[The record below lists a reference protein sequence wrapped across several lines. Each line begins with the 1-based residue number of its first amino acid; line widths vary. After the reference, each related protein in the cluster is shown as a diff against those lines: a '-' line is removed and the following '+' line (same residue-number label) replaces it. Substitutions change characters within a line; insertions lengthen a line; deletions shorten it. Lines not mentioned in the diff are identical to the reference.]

1 MCGIAGKLFR
11 DPARP
16 ADAGL
21 LERMS
26 AILAHR
32 GPDDTGIYREGPVA
46 LVSRRLAIQD
56 LSAAGHQPMSSLDGR
71 LWITFNGEI
80 YNFLLLRDELEREG
94 VRFRSRSDTEVILA
108 LYARHGPECLARL
121 RGMFALAIWDREERT
136 LFLARD
142 RVGKKP
148 LFYYQDADRFVF
160 ASEPKAILQDSE
172 VAVAPDHVALHHYLT
187 YGYVPGPWSA
197 FRGVR
202 KLPPAHYLILRDGR
216 ASLHRYWTLRYTPKR
231 SDAEPAL
238 TEELLARL
246 DEAVRLRLISDV
258 PVGALL
264 SGGLDSSAVVAL
276 VRRATS
282 GPVRTFSIGFDRP
295 DYDETRYAREVAQ
308 HLGTEHHELV
318 VKPDVVAGVPQLVWH
333 YNEPFA
339 DASALPSLAL
349 CEMARGFVTVA
360 LSGDGGDEAFLGYDR
375 YLATAVMDRLD
386 WVPRPVRALAGAAG
400 RGLPRGV
407 TKSLTYRMRRFTD
420 VLALG
425 PQERYAAW
433 MTCFGSGDK
442 SELYTPALRQE
453 LQGAD
458 SLALLDA
465 AYAASNATTFVERT
479 AHTDVQLYL
488 PDDLLVKMD
497 IASMANSLEVRSPFL
512 DHEVMEFAASLP
524 LHLKLRGFTQKYL
537 LRRAMRGLL
546 PEAVLRR
553 PKMGFGV
560 PIDHWFRHELREM
573 AYDVLLDA
581 RARQRGYFRPEIVR
595 RYLDE
600 HVEGRAHHHPRLWSL
615 LILEQW
621 HRVFIDSRPASSAA
635 PAACGA

>member
-11 DPARP
+11 DSARP
-16 ADAGL
+16 VEIGL

-32 GPDDTGIYREGPVA
+32 GPDDLGIHHEGPVG

-71 LWITFNGEI
+71 LWITYNGEI
-80 YNFLLLRDELEREG
+80 YNFLLLRDELERAG

-108 LYARHGPECLARL
+108 LYARHGPDCLARL

-142 RVGKKP
+142 RLGKKP

-160 ASEPKAILQDSE
+160 ASEPKAILQDPE
-172 VAVAPDHVALHHYLT
+172 VAAEPDHVALHHYLT

-202 KLPPAHYLILRDGR
+202 KLPPAHYLVLRDGQ
-216 ASLHRYWTLRYTPKR
+216 ASLHRYWALRYTPKR
-231 SDAEPAL
+231 SEDEPAL
-238 TEELLARL
+238 IEELLARL
-246 DEAVRLRLISDV
+246 GEAVRLRLISDV

-276 VRRATS
+276 IRRVTS
-282 GPVRTFSIGFDRP
+282 GPIRTFSIGFDRP

-318 VKPDVVAGVPQLVWH
+318 VKPDAVSGVPRLVWQ

-339 DASALPSLAL
+339 DSSALPSLAL

-360 LSGDGGDEAFLGYDR
+360 LNGDGGDEAFLGYDR
-375 YLATAVMDRLD
+375 YLATAVLDRLD

-400 RGLPRGV
+400 HALPPGMA
-407 TKSLTYRMRRFTD
+407 KSLTYRMRRFTD
-420 VLALG
+420 VLTLE
-425 PQERYAAW
+425 PRDRYATW
-433 MTCFGSGDK
+433 MTCFGSRAK
-442 SELYTPALRQE
+442 RELYTPALWQE
-453 LQGAD
+453 LGATD

-465 AYAASNATTFVERT
+465 AYEASDATTFVERT

-497 IASMANSLEVRSPFL
+497 IASMANSLEVRSPLL
-512 DHEVMEFAASLP
+512 DHEVVEFAATLP

-581 RARQRGYFRPEIVR
+581 RARQRGYFRPETVR

-600 HVEGRAHHHPRLWSL
+600 HVEGRAHHHSRLWSL
-615 LILEQW
+615 LMLEQW
-621 HRVFIDSRPASSAA
+621 HRVFIDARPASSAA

>member
-1 MCGIAGKLFR
+1 VCGIAGKLFR
-11 DPARP
+11 DSARLVET
-16 ADAGL
+16 GL

-32 GPDDTGIYREGPVA
+32 GPDDAGIHRDGPVG

-56 LSAAGHQPMSSLDGR
+56 LSAAGHQPMASLDGR
-71 LWITFNGEI
+71 LTITYNGEI

-108 LYARHGPECLARL
+108 LYARHGLDCLARL
-121 RGMFALAIWDREERT
+121 RGMFALAIWDRQERT

-142 RVGKKP
+142 RLGKKP

-160 ASEPKAILQDSE
+160 ASEPKAILQDPD

-202 KLPPAHYLILRDGR
+202 KLPPAHYLLLRDGQS
-216 ASLHRYWTLRYTPKR
+216 SLHRYWALRYAPKR

-238 TEELLARL
+238 IEELLARL

-276 VRRATS
+276 IRRVTG
-282 GPVRTFSIGFDRP
+282 GPIRTFSIGFDRP
-295 DYDETRYAREVAQ
+295 DYDETRYARQVAQ
-308 HLGTEHHELV
+308 HLGTEHHEVV
-318 VKPDVVAGVPQLVWH
+318 VKPDAVSGVPRLVWH

-339 DASALPSLAL
+339 DSSALPSLAL

-375 YLATAVMDRLD
+375 YLATAVLDRLD
-386 WVPRPVRALAGAAG
+386 WVPRPVRTLAGTVG
-400 RGLPRGV
+400 RRLPRG
-407 TKSLTYRMRRFTD
+407 TAKSLTYRMRRFTD
-420 VLALG
+420 VLTLG
-425 PQERYAAW
+425 PRDRYAAW
-433 MTCFGSGDK
+433 MTCFGSADK
-442 SELYTPALRQE
+442 SELYTPALLQE
-453 LQGAD
+453 LRATD

-465 AYAASNATTFVERT
+465 AYEASDATTFVERT

-497 IASMANSLEVRSPFL
+497 IASMANSLEVRSPLL
-512 DHEVMEFAASLP
+512 DHEVVEFAASLP

-581 RARQRGYFRPEIVR
+581 RARQRGYFRPGIVR

-615 LILEQW
+615 LMLEQW
-621 HRVFIDSRPASSAA
+621 HRVFIDTRPASSAA

>member
-1 MCGIAGKLFR
+1 MCGIAGKLYR

-16 ADAGL
+16 VETGL

-32 GPDDTGIYREGPVA
+32 GPDDAGIHQDGPVG

-56 LSAAGHQPMSSLDGR
+56 LSPAGHQPMSSQDGR
-71 LWITFNGEI
+71 LWITYNGEI
-80 YNFLLLRDELEREG
+80 YNFLLLRDELERAG
-94 VRFRSRSDTEVILA
+94 VQFRSRSDTEVILA
-108 LYARHGPECLARL
+108 LYARHGPDCLARL
-121 RGMFALAIWDREERT
+121 RGMFALAIWDERERT

-142 RVGKKP
+142 RLGKKP

-160 ASEPKAILQDSE
+160 ASEPKAILQDPE

-202 KLPPAHYLILRDGR
+202 KLPPAHYLLLRDGR
-216 ASLHRYWTLRYTPKR
+216 ASLHRYWALRYTPKR
-231 SDAEPAL
+231 GGAEPAL
-238 TEELLARL
+238 AEELLARL
-246 DEAVRLRLISDV
+246 EEAVRLRLISDV

-276 VRRATS
+276 IRRVTS
-282 GPVRTFSIGFDRP
+282 GPIRTFSIGFDRP
-295 DYDETRYAREVAQ
+295 DYDETRYARAVAQ

-318 VKPDVVAGVPQLVWH
+318 VKPDAVAGVPRLVWH

-339 DASALPSLAL
+339 DSSALPSLAL

-375 YLATAVMDRLD
+375 YFATAVLGRLE
-386 WVPRPVRALAGAAG
+386 WMPRPVRALAGAAG
-400 RGLPRGV
+400 RTLPAG
-407 TKSLTYRMRRFTD
+407 TAKSFPYRLRRFTE
-420 VLALG
+420 ALTRT
-425 PQERYAAW
+425 PRDRYGAW
-433 MTCFGSGDK
+433 MTCFGSAEK

-453 LQGAD
+453 LGATD
-458 SLALLDA
+458 SLAVLAAAHEASDA
-465 AYAASNATTFVERT
+465 PTLVERA

-497 IASMANSLEVRSPFL
+497 IASMANSLEVRSPLL
-512 DHEVMEFAASLP
+512 DHEIVEFAASLP
-524 LHLKLRGFTQKYL
+524 LRLKLRGLTQKYI
-537 LRRAMRGLL
+537 LRRAMRGFL
-546 PEAVLRR
+546 PEPVLRR
-553 PKMGFGV
+553 PKMGFAV

-573 AYDVLLDA
+573 AYDLLLDA

-600 HVEGRAHHHPRLWSL
+600 HAEGRAHHHPRLWSL
-615 LILEQW
+615 LMLEQW
-621 HRVFIDSRPASSAA
+621 HRVFIDTRPAPS
-635 PAACGA
+635 AACGA

>member
-1 MCGIAGKLFR
+1 MCGVAGKLFH
-11 DPARP
+11 DLARP
-16 ADAGL
+16 VDGAL

-32 GPDDTGIYREGPVA
+32 GPDDAGIHHESSVG

-56 LSAAGHQPMSSLDGR
+56 LSAAGHQPMSSPDGR
-71 LWITFNGEI
+71 FWITYNGEI
-80 YNFLLLRDELEREG
+80 YNFLLLRDELERDG

-108 LYARHGPECLARL
+108 LYARQGPDCLARL
-121 RGMFALAIWDREERT
+121 RGMFALAIWDRQERT
-136 LFLARD
+136 LFAARD
-142 RVGKKP
+142 RLGKKP

-160 ASEPKAILQDSE
+160 ASEPKAILQDPE
-172 VAVAPDHVALHHYLT
+172 VPVAPDHVALHHYLT

-202 KLPPAHYLILRDGR
+202 KLPPAHYLVLRDGR
-216 ASLHRYWTLRYTPKR
+216 TSLHRYWELRHTPKR
-231 SDAEPAL
+231 TDGEAAL

-246 DEAVRLRLISDV
+246 GEAVRLRLISDV

-264 SGGLDSSAVVAL
+264 SGGLDSSAVVAMI
-276 VRRATS
+276 RHATS
-282 GPVRTFSIGFDRP
+282 GPIRTFSIGFDRP
-295 DYDETRYAREVAQ
+295 DYDETRYARLVAQ
-308 HLGTEHHELV
+308 HLGTEHHEAV
-318 VKPDVVAGVPQLVWH
+318 VKPDAVAGVPRLVWH

-339 DASALPSLAL
+339 DSSALPSLAV

-360 LSGDGGDEAFLGYDR
+360 LNGDGGDETFLGYDR
-375 YLATAVMDRLD
+375 YLATAVLNRLD

-400 RGLPRGV
+400 RGLPRGMA
-407 TKSLTYRMRRFTD
+407 KSLAYRLRRVTD
-420 VLALG
+420 VLTLE
-425 PQERYAAW
+425 PRDRYAKW
-433 MTCFGSGDK
+433 MSAFGNADK
-442 SELYTPALRQE
+442 RELYAPALRQE
-453 LQGAD
+453 LRTTD
-458 SLALLDA
+458 SLALLDQ
-465 AYAASNATTFVERT
+465 AYEASDATTFVERI
-479 AHTDVQLYL
+479 AHADVQLYL

-497 IASMANSLEVRSPFL
+497 IASMAHSLEVRSPFL
-512 DHEVMEFAASLP
+512 DHEVVEFAASLP
-524 LHLKLRGFTQKYL
+524 LHLKLRGWTQKYL

-546 PEAVLRR
+546 PEAVIRR

-581 RARQRGYFRPEIVR
+581 RAQQRGYFRPEVVR

-615 LILEQW
+615 LMLEQW
-621 HRVFIDSRPASSAA
+621 HRVFIDARPAPSAA

>member
-11 DPARP
+11 DSARP
-16 ADAGL
+16 VQIGL

-32 GPDDTGIYREGPVA
+32 GPDDSGIHHEGPLG

-71 LWITFNGEI
+71 LWITYNGEI
-80 YNFLLLRDELEREG
+80 YNFLLLRDELERVG

-108 LYARHGPECLARL
+108 LYASHGPECLQRL
-121 RGMFALAIWDREERT
+121 RGMFALAIWDRQERT

-142 RVGKKP
+142 RLGKKP

-202 KLPPAHYLILRDGR
+202 KLPPAHYLVLRDGH
-216 ASLHRYWTLRYTPKR
+216 ASLHRYWALRHTPKR
-231 SDAEPAL
+231 SEDEPAL
-238 TEELLARL
+238 IEELLDRL
-246 DEAVRLRLISDV
+246 GEAVRLRLISDV

-276 VRRATS
+276 IRRATS
-282 GPVRTFSIGFDRP
+282 GPIRTFSIGFDRP

-318 VKPDVVAGVPQLVWH
+318 VKPDAVSGVPRLVWH

-339 DASALPSLAL
+339 DSSALPSLAL

-360 LSGDGGDEAFLGYDR
+360 LNGDGGDEAFLGYDR
-375 YLATAVMDRLD
+375 YLATAVLDRLD

-400 RGLPRGV
+400 HALPPGMA
-407 TKSLTYRMRRFTD
+407 KSLTYRMRRFTD
-420 VLALG
+420 VLTLE
-425 PQERYAAW
+425 PRDRYATW
-433 MTCFGSGDK
+433 MTYFGSRDK
-442 SELYTPALRQE
+442 RELYTPALWQE
-453 LQGAD
+453 LGATD

-465 AYAASNATTFVERT
+465 AYEASDATTFVERT

-497 IASMANSLEVRSPFL
+497 IASMANSLEVRSPLL
-512 DHEVMEFAASLP
+512 DHEVVEFAATLP
-524 LHLKLRGFTQKYL
+524 LRLKLRGFTQKYL

-581 RARQRGYFRPEIVR
+581 RARQRGYFRPETVR

-615 LILEQW
+615 LMLEQW
-621 HRVFIDSRPASSAA
+621 HRVFIDARPASSAA

>member
-1 MCGIAGKLFR
+1 M
-11 DPARP
+11 
-16 ADAGL
+16 
-21 LERMS
+21 
-26 AILAHR
+26 
-32 GPDDTGIYREGPVA
+32 
-46 LVSRRLAIQD
+46 
-56 LSAAGHQPMSSLDGR
+56 
-71 LWITFNGEI
+71 
-80 YNFLLLRDELEREG
+80 
-94 VRFRSRSDTEVILA
+94 
-108 LYARHGPECLARL
+108 
-121 RGMFALAIWDREERT
+121 
-136 LFLARD
+136 
-142 RVGKKP
+142 
-148 LFYYQDADRFVF
+148 
-160 ASEPKAILQDSE
+160 
-172 VAVAPDHVALHHYLT
+172 
-187 YGYVPGPWSA
+187 
-197 FRGVR
+197 
-202 KLPPAHYLILRDGR
+202 
-216 ASLHRYWTLRYTPKR
+216 
-231 SDAEPAL
+231 
-238 TEELLARL
+238 
-246 DEAVRLRLISDV
+246 
-258 PVGALL
+258 GALL

-276 VRRATS
+276 IRRVTS
-282 GPVRTFSIGFDRP
+282 GPIRTFSIGFDRP

-318 VKPDVVAGVPQLVWH
+318 VKPDAVSGVPRLVWH

-339 DASALPSLAL
+339 DSSALPSLAL

-360 LSGDGGDEAFLGYDR
+360 LNGDGGDEAFLGYDR
-375 YLATAVMDRLD
+375 YLATAVLDRLD

-400 RGLPRGV
+400 HALPPGMA
-407 TKSLTYRMRRFTD
+407 KSLTYRMRRFTD
-420 VLALG
+420 VLTLE
-425 PQERYAAW
+425 PRDRYATW
-433 MTCFGSGDK
+433 MTYFGSRDK
-442 SELYTPALRQE
+442 SELYTPALWGE
-453 LQGAD
+453 LGATD

-465 AYAASNATTFVERT
+465 AYEASDAPTFVERT

-497 IASMANSLEVRSPFL
+497 IASMANSLEVRSPLL
-512 DHEVMEFAASLP
+512 DHEVVEFAASLP

-615 LILEQW
+615 LMLEQW
-621 HRVFIDSRPASSAA
+621 HRVFIDTRPASSAA

>member
-1 MCGIAGKLFR
+1 MCGIAGKVFH
-11 DPARP
+11 DPARTVE
-16 ADAGL
+16 AEL
-21 LERMS
+21 LDRMS
-26 AILAHR
+26 TVLAHR
-32 GPDDTGIYREGPVA
+32 GPDDTGLHRDGPLA

-71 LWITFNGEI
+71 LWITYNGEI
-80 YNFLLLRDELEREG
+80 YNFLLLRDELERAG
-94 VRFRSRSDTEVILA
+94 VRLRSRSDTEVILA
-108 LYARHGPECLARL
+108 LYARHGPDCLARL
-121 RGMFALAIWDREERT
+121 RGMFALAIWDRETRT

-142 RVGKKP
+142 RLGKKP

-160 ASEPKAILQDSE
+160 GSEPKAILQDPE

-197 FRGVR
+197 FRGMR
-202 KLPPAHYLILRDGR
+202 KLPPAHYLLLKEGQ
-216 ASLHRYWTLRYTPKR
+216 ASLHRYWALRHTPKR
-231 SDAEPAL
+231 SAAEPAL
-238 TEELLARL
+238 VEELLARL

-276 VRRATS
+276 IRRVSS
-282 GPVRTFSIGFDRP
+282 GPIRTFSIGFDRP

-318 VKPDVVAGVPQLVWH
+318 VKPDAVSGVPQLVWH

-339 DASALPSLAL
+339 DSSALPSLAL

-360 LSGDGGDEAFLGYDR
+360 LGGDGGDEAFLGYDR

-386 WVPRPVRALAGAAG
+386 WLPRPVRALAGAAG
-400 RGLPRGV
+400 RGLPRGM

-420 VLALG
+420 VLTLG

-453 LQGAD
+453 LHGTD

-465 AYAASNATTFVERT
+465 AYAASDATTFVERT

-615 LILEQW
+615 LMLEQW
-621 HRVFIDSRPASSAA
+621 HRVFIDTRPASSAA